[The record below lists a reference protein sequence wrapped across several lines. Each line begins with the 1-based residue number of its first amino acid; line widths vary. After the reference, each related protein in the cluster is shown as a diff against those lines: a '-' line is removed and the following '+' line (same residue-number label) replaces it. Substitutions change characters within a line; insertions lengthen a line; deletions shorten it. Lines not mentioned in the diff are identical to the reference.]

1 MQKPT
6 WKTSNCSGLASTS
19 RMPSSQQKEKANQTG
34 TPQKTRTSALKIEKT
49 DSVNDVTR
57 AMRGGAGM
65 GGSGQAHNSV
75 EVDGVGVTHSEGE
88 TGEEWEPMW
97 VWGEEGSEEEWEEEW
112 LEEEGWEEVDRV
124 GMGI

>member
-1 MQKPT
+1 
-6 WKTSNCSGLASTS
+6 
-19 RMPSSQQKEKANQTG
+19 MPSSQQKEKANQTG

-112 LEEEGWEEVDRV
+112 LEEEGWEEV
-124 GMGI
+124 GGKA

>member
-1 MQKPT
+1 MQK
-6 WKTSNCSGLASTS
+6 
-19 RMPSSQQKEKANQTG
+19 G
-34 TPQKTRTSALKIEKT
+34 TLPKTRTSALKTEKM
-49 DSVNDVTR
+49 DSANGVTL
-57 AMRGGAGM
+57 ALKGGAGM

-88 TGEEWEPMW
+88 TGEEWEPMR

-112 LEEEGWEEVDRV
+112 LEEVGWEEVDRV